1 MRSKAGALWRA
12 LASVV
17 LFMGVS
23 APARADLVPVGPAQQ
38 IFSGPGTLFQAQVA
52 FDEVNQVYLVVW
64 GTFNPQPCL
73 GIVLNAQGVPIT
85 APFAISDGQTRSGW
99 ARVSAGGGRFL
110 VTYTKYVGGTDDRP
124 VTAQMARF
132 VTVNGGVPQIA
143 SPEIPLDALG
153 SGSSDAGTV
162 YVPAQ
167 NAFLATWWKWVGVP
181 QSFVRRVNIDGSLG
195 PIHQL
200 TDGSDGQSDP
210 EIACDTSGT
219 CLAVGFAWDSAH
231 AATKNEGAS
240 WSRLID
246 AATGAP
252 VAALRYLDVANR
264 QESQSIAFNAAANRY
279 NVAWVRTFNRVIG
292 QAVDTLGNPLGL
304 YSIKNGTG
312 GNGCDFGYGQIAASI
327 TYNPGSG
334 TLAIGMTDW
343 CGLAYIHELDSAGL
357 PISGQFHQ
365 VSGLATNDNQPAIAA
380 NGGAAQFLFLHNYN
394 YVAPRVRLYQA
405 NATGNPNPNPNPNPT
420 PLPTIDLSQ
429 AAAPN
434 GSWFLA
440 EGVANAAGW
449 FTYYL
454 VSNENPNPVSVRAFF
469 ANEFG
474 AVKMSTFDVPA
485 RSRYTIDLQAAAGH
499 GAAGAVFQSLTP
511 GQDIFVERSI
521 YFGPNFEGS
530 TAGHGYEVA
539 QPDLAVRRG
548 FARRRILRQ
557 LFPAVQPDAD
567 PRQRDRARSSQRRA
581 AAVVRQFHDRPAVA
595 LHRER
600 GRALTELAGKD
611 FSSTFTA
618 DERVCRR
625 ARDVLGATRGT
636 AARRAWARTALAT
649 RWLFAEGVANSM
661 LETFYLILNPNDFPI
676 EVTAT
681 YFPEFSGSFSQ
692 TFTVDPKARHTVYL
706 NGTAG
711 EIGPAAAEF
720 TSQANFL
727 AERSIYWGGRVEGSN
742 VIGVNTP
749 AMVWSLPEGGDGGVF
764 DTYTL
769 IANPNFAPVQLDV
782 TFYFDDGTQVTVPE
796 DLRPTVPAR
805 GRLTMDMSHWL
816 PLLEAREQRQLV
828 GRSFSTRVSVF
839 QQTGPVVVEHA
850 LYYNFVPGLLWRSG
864 GASVGIPH

>member
-17 LFMGVS
+17 LLMGLS
-23 APARADLVPVGPAQQ
+23 APVRADVVPLGPAQQ

-73 GIVLNAQGVPIT
+73 GIVLNAQGQPIT

-143 SPEIPLDALG
+143 SAEIPLDALG
-153 SGSSDAGTV
+153 NGSSDAGTV

-181 QSFVRRVNIDGSLG
+181 QSFVRRVNIDGSVG

-210 EIACDTSGT
+210 EIACDTNGT

-264 QESQSIAFNAAANRY
+264 QESQSIAFNAASNRY

-292 QAVDTLGNPLGL
+292 QAVDTAGNPLGL
-304 YSIKNGTG
+304 YSIKTGTG
-312 GNGCDFGYGQIAASI
+312 GNGCDFGFGQISASL

-357 PISGQFHQ
+357 PMSGQFHQ
-365 VSGLATNDNQPAIAA
+365 VSGLPTNDNQPAIAA
-380 NGGAAQFLFLHNYN
+380 NAGAAQFLFIHNYN
-394 YVAPRVRLYQA
+394 YVAPRARLYQA

-420 PLPTIDLSQ
+420 PLPTIDLTE

-440 EGVANAAGW
+440 EGVANAGGW

-454 VSNENPNPVSVRAFF
+454 VSNENDTPVSVRAFF

-474 AVKMSTFDVPA
+474 AVKTSTFDVPA
-485 RSRYTIDLQAAAGH
+485 RSRYTIDLGAVAGH

-511 GQDIFVERSI
+511 GADIFVERSI

-530 TAGHGYEVA
+530 TLGTATKSLSGTWQFAEGSRGGEYFANYFLLFNPTQGYINVDATFFPSQGGPVTRRFNIGPQSRFTVNAGSI
-539 QPDLAVRRG
+539 D
-548 FARRRILRQ
+548 
-557 LFPAVQPDAD
+557 
-567 PRQRDRARSSQRRA
+567 
-581 AAVVRQFHDRPAVA
+581 
-595 LHRER
+595 
-600 GRALTELAGKD
+600 ELAGKD
-611 FSSTFTA
+611 FSSTFTSTDGPFIA
-618 DERVCRR
+618 ER
-625 ARDVLGATRGT
+625 AMYWGNPWHGGTASMGATG
-636 AARRAWARTALAT
+636 LAT

-681 YFPEFSGSFSQ
+681 YFPEFSSSFSQ
-692 TFTVDPKARHTVYL
+692 TFTVDPKSRYTVYL
-706 NGTAG
+706 NGMVG

-727 AERSIYWGGRVEGSN
+727 AERSIYWGNRVEGSN

-749 AMVWSLPEGGDGGVF
+749 AMVWSLPEGGDGGMF

-782 TFYFDDGTQVTVPE
+782 TFYFDDDLRVTVPE

-805 GRLTMDMSHWL
+805 GRLTMDMSYWL

-828 GRSFSTRVSVF
+828 GRSFSTRISVF
-839 QQTGPVVVEHA
+839 QQTGPIVVEHA
-850 LYYNFVPGLLWRSG
+850 LYWNFVPGLLWRSG